1 MTAGHASLECKG
13 EKDIP
18 IERENKRER
27 KREREREN
35 EQKRDW
41 VKGLFRA

>member
-1 MTAGHASLECKG
+1 MTAVHASLECKG

-27 KREREREN
+27 EREN